1 MDLGEERLLFL
12 KAEGAGLRH
21 GQMCECV
28 CVCARLG
35 DGNRHADTLWDDGC
49 DIGLGRRQ
57 RASMEEGAGWE
68 EFHANATATFVGCQ
82 QHSQQFLED
91 ISNRWVNSV
100 F

>member
-1 MDLGEERLLFL
+1 MNGSGRGEAAVFKSRGRR
-12 KAEGAGLRH
+12 AASWTNVR
-21 GQMCECV
+21 V

-49 DIGLGRRQ
+49 DIGLRRRH

-68 EFHANATATFVGCQ
+68 EFHANTTATFVGCQ